1 MSFSFQKLNRD
12 FCIAVLAIVCICV
25 YLILEFVYHLP
36 EETSCIPL
44 FIGLMSGGI
53 PLVFD
58 LLKKA
63 FRGEFGSDFLA
74 AISIVTA
81 FILHEYLAGVLV
93 VLMLSGGEA
102 LENYALNH
110 ASDVLRVLAKRMPL
124 IAHRKLDGH
133 IEEVKTDQINI
144 GDMIV
149 IYPHEISP
157 VDGVVTEGHGSMDE
171 SFLTGEPFIISKL
184 PGSQVI
190 SGAINADN
198 CITIR
203 ATKKAI
209 DSRYAKIMEVM
220 KSLENKRPRIRRLA
234 DHLGGFY
241 TPIAVALAVGA
252 WFISHDPVRFLSVLV
267 VATPCPLLIAIPVAI
282 IGSISLAA
290 HRGIVIKNP
299 SVLEQINQCRV
310 MILDKT
316 GTLTYGKPVLTKEIY
331 FNGHTALTAMRYAAS
346 LEFYSKHPLA
356 EAIIKA
362 AHAQK
367 LSLMEVVEINESPG
381 EGLKGT
387 IEKNQIEITGRNKL
401 LKSDRAHIAD
411 QLLESYGLECVVLVN
426 GQLAAQ
432 FIFYDQPREH
442 SRTFI
447 RHLKPLHHIKR
458 VIIVSGDR
466 EQEVKY
472 LADHVGI
479 HEIYAQQS
487 PEEKVK
493 IVERETK
500 LAKTIFVGD
509 GINDAPA
516 LMVATVG
523 IAFGQNSD
531 ITTEAAGTVIMDNS
545 IEKIDELFHISDRM
559 MNIAL
564 QSAVGGM
571 LASIIGMG
579 FAAAGILTPVM
590 GAIVQEAIDLFAVL
604 NALRVALPPKD
615 LTDFHKAQVT

>member
-1 MSFSFQKLNRD
+1 MPSREFL
-12 FCIAVLAIVCICV
+12 IAILSLVSIFV
-25 YLILEFVYHLP
+25 YLTLKFVLHLP
-36 EETSCIPL
+36 KDITYIPL
-44 FIGLMSGGI
+44 FIGLIFGGV

-63 FRGEFGSDFLA
+63 LRGEFGSDFLA

-81 FILHEYLAGVLV
+81 FFLHEYLAGVLV

-102 LENYALNH
+102 LEKYALNH
-110 ASDVLRVLAKRMPL
+110 ASDVLRALAKRMPL
-124 IAHRKLDGH
+124 IAHRKCNGTLED
-133 IEEVKTDQINI
+133 IKTDQINI
-144 GDMIV
+144 GDTIV
-149 IYPHEISP
+149 IFPHDICP
-157 VDGVVTEGHGSMDE
+157 VDGVVIEGHGAMDG
-171 SFLTGEPFIISKL
+171 SCLTGERFIISKL

-190 SGAINADN
+190 SGAVNADN
-198 CITIR
+198 RLTIR
-203 ATKKAI
+203 ATRKAI

-234 DHLGGFY
+234 DQLGGIY

-252 WFISHDPVRFLSVLV
+252 WAFSHDPVRFLSVLV
-267 VATPCPLLIAIPVAI
+267 VATPCPLLIAIPVSI

-316 GTLTYGKPVLTKEIY
+316 GTLTYGKPLLTKEIY
-331 FNGHTALTAMRYAAS
+331 FNNHSALTALRYAAS

-356 EAIIKA
+356 EAIVKA
-362 AHAQK
+362 AQRQK
-367 LSLMEVVEINESPG
+367 LSLNEVAEINEAPG
-381 EGLKGT
+381 EGLKGV
-387 IEKNQIEITGRNKL
+387 IDQNKIEITGRNKL
-401 LKSDRAHIAD
+401 MKSNRANIAA
-411 QLLESYGLECVVLVN
+411 QLTESQGLECVVLIN
-426 GQLAAQ
+426 GELAGQ
-432 FIFYDQPREH
+432 FIFHDQPREH
-442 SRTFI
+442 SRNFI
-447 RHLKPLHHIKR
+447 HHLQPVHKIKR

-479 HEIYAQQS
+479 SEIYAQKS
-487 PEEKVK
+487 PEEKVE
-493 IVERETK
+493 IVEQETK

-531 ITTEAAGTVIMDNS
+531 ITTEAAGAVIMDNS
-545 IEKIDELFHISDRM
+545 IEKVDELFHISDRM
-559 MNIAL
+559 MKIAL

-571 LASIIGMG
+571 LASMIGMVL
-579 FAAAGILTPVM
+579 AAGGILTPVM
-590 GAIVQEAIDLFAVL
+590 GAIAQEAIDLFAVL
-604 NALRVALPPKD
+604 NALRVAIPPKD
-615 LTDFHKAQVT
+615 LTDFDKLK

>member
-1 MSFSFQKLNRD
+1 MNFKKPSQELLIAILAVI
-12 FCIAVLAIVCICV
+12 CIAA
-25 YLILEFVYHLP
+25 YLILKFIFHLSQN
-36 EETSCIPL
+36 TADIPL
-44 FIGLMSGGI
+44 FIGLIFGGI
-53 PLVFD
+53 PLVWE
-58 LLKKA
+58 LLRKA

-81 FILHEYLAGVLV
+81 FVLQEYLAGVLV

-102 LENYALNH
+102 LENYALER
-110 ASDVLRVLAKRMPL
+110 ASDVLRALAKRMPQ
-124 IAHRKLDGH
+124 IAHRKVNGQPED
-133 IEEVKTDQINI
+133 IKTDDINI
-144 GDMIV
+144 GDTI
-149 IYPHEISP
+149 IIFPHEICP
-157 VDGVVTEGHGSMDE
+157 VDGVVIEGHGAMDE
-171 SFLTGEPFIISKL
+171 SFLTGEPFIISKT

-190 SGAINADN
+190 SGAINAEN
-198 CITIR
+198 RITIR

-234 DHLGGFY
+234 DRLGGFY
-241 TPIAVALAVGA
+241 TPIAVALAIAA
-252 WFISHDPVRFLSVLV
+252 WFISHDPTRFLAVLV

-282 IGSISLAA
+282 IGSVSLAA

-299 SVLEQINQCRV
+299 AVLEQINQCRT

-331 FNGHTALTAMRYAAS
+331 FNNHSAQTALKYSAS
-346 LEFYSKHPLA
+346 LEMYSKHPLA
-356 EAIIKA
+356 NAILKSAKKNNIA
-362 AHAQK
+362 FANV
-367 LSLMEVVEINESPG
+367 LEINESPG
-381 EGLKGT
+381 EGLKGK
-387 IEKNQIEITGRNKL
+387 IDGQSIEITGRNKL
-401 LKSDRAHIAD
+401 IKSNRHEIAS
-411 QLLESYGLECVVLVN
+411 QLTDFQGLECVVLIN
-426 GQLAAQ
+426 GVLAAQ
-432 FIFYDQPREH
+432 FIFHDQPREH

-447 RHLKPLHHIKR
+447 HHLQPLHQIKR

-479 HEIYAQQS
+479 NEIYAQKS

-493 IVERETK
+493 IVEEESK
-500 LAKTIFVGD
+500 LAKTIFIGD

-516 LMVATVG
+516 LMVSTVG

-531 ITTEAAGTVIMDNS
+531 ITTEAAGAVIMDNS
-545 IEKIDELFHISDRM
+545 IEKVDELFHISDRM
-559 MNIAL
+559 MKIGL

-571 LASIIGMG
+571 LASIVGMF

-590 GAIVQEAIDLFAVL
+590 GAIIQEAIDLFAVL
-604 NALRVALPPKD
+604 NALRVAIPPKD
-615 LTDFHKAQVT
+615 LTDFDKSG